1 LTQINRDVNRVMFPA
16 SMARVLM
23 LHATV
28 EGQTARIAARI
39 AQHLRHRGHVL
50 EEHRAE
56 TAPANLELAGFDAVI
71 VGASVHYG
79 RHPASLRA
87 LVRKYR
93 AALVH
98 RHSAFFSVSL
108 SARSKPQAAQRYLQ
122 EFLRQAG
129 WQPQQAVTF
138 AGALPYSRYATWKR
152 LLMRA
157 FVGLAGGDTDA
168 SRDYE
173 YTDWHAVDRFAE
185 AFARSLPPE

>member
-1 LTQINRDVNRVMFPA
+1 
-16 SMARVLM
+16 MARILI
-23 LHATV
+23 LHATI
-28 EGQTARIAARI
+28 EGQTARVAARI
-39 AQHLRHRGHVL
+39 AQYLRDRGHAVD
-50 EEHRAE
+50 EHRAE
-56 TAPANLELAGFDAVI
+56 TAPPNLDLAGFDAVI

-79 RHPASLRA
+79 RHPACLLA

-93 AALVH
+93 AALAH

-108 SARSKPQAAQRYLQ
+108 SARSKPQAAQRYVQ
-122 EFLRQAG
+122 KFLRQAG
-129 WQPQQAVTF
+129 WQPQQAATF

-173 YTDWHAVDRFAE
+173 YTDWYAVDRFAE
-185 AFARSLPPE
+185 AFARSLSPGGLLHGADRGS

>member
-1 LTQINRDVNRVMFPA
+1 
-16 SMARVLM
+16 MARVLI

-28 EGQTARIAARI
+28 EGQTARIAARM

-50 EEHRAE
+50 VEHRAE
-56 TAPANLELAGFDAVI
+56 TAPANLDLAGFDAVI

-79 RHPASLRA
+79 RHPDHLRA
-87 LVRKYR
+87 LVRRHR
-93 AALVH
+93 AALASQ
-98 RHSAFFSVSL
+98 RSAFFSVSL
-108 SARSKPQAAQRYLQ
+108 SAHSKPQAAQRYVQ

-129 WQPQQAVTF
+129 WQPQQAATF

-173 YTDWHAVDRFAE
+173 YTDWYAVDRFAE
-185 AFARSLPPE
+185 AFARSISPGGLLHGADRGS